1 MNVKDKVFVLSS
13 VPYRGSDLVV
23 NFLSG
28 ESGKL
33 AAVLYGGKKLN
44 KSSTFLYQPGDLIE
58 LEYEKSENKEF
69 IKVYSSNGYSLL
81 KIDQF
86 PYQRFLFHTYLLEI
100 SSRISKPELA
110 ALEIYELLLENNRF
124 KWGDATKVAFIA
136 WSMWKIIQSGGYQV
150 DFSHCTNCSKVTWR
164 ENNSGNLSFRKQRY
178 RLDIQTGNIECGD
191 CFDFTNDPNLLDSS
205 MIKILWLYSQT
216 NEFKNSPSSLPTST
230 LLPLIKVLNRYL
242 LRCYEINPKSLGL
255 FLQMIESIDQ

>member
-1 MNVKDKVFVLSS
+1 MNVKDRVFVLSS

-23 NFLSG
+23 NFLSN

-44 KSSTFLYQPGDLIE
+44 KSSTFLFQPGDLVE

-69 IKVYSSNGYSLL
+69 IKVFNSNGYSLL

-110 ALEIYELLLENNRF
+110 AFEIYALLLENNLL
-124 KWGDATKVAFIA
+124 KWDDSNKVAFIA
-136 WSMWKIIQSGGYQV
+136 WSLWKIIQSGGYQI
-150 DFSHCTNCSKVTWR
+150 DFSHCSKCLKVTWR
-164 ENNSGNLSFRKQRY
+164 ENHSGSLSFRKQQY
-178 RLDIQTGNIECGD
+178 SLDIQTGNIECGD
-191 CFDFTNDPNLLDSS
+191 CFDFAKDPNVLNSS

-216 NEFKNSPSSLPTST
+216 NEFSESPSTLPTNT
-230 LLPLIKVLNRYL
+230 LLPLIKILNRYL
-242 LRCYEINPKSLGL
+242 LRCYEINPKSLDL
-255 FLQMIESIDQ
+255 FQQMIETIDQ

>member
-1 MNVKDKVFVLSS
+1 MNVKDRVFVLSS

-23 NFLSG
+23 NFLSN

-44 KSSTFLYQPGDLIE
+44 KSSTFLFQPGDLIE

-69 IKVYSSNGYSLL
+69 IKVINSNGYSLL

-110 ALEIYELLLENNRF
+110 AFEIYALLLENNRLT
-124 KWGDATKVAFIA
+124 WNDTNKVAFMA
-136 WSMWKIIQSGGYQV
+136 WSLWKIIQSGGYQV
-150 DFSHCTNCSKVTWR
+150 DFSHCSTCQKVTWLM
-164 ENNSGNLSFRKQRY
+164 NDSGNPSFRKQEY
-178 RLDIQTGNIECGD
+178 RLDIQTGNIECRD
-191 CFDFTNDPNLLDSS
+191 CVELAKEQFFLNSY
-205 MIKILWLYSQT
+205 MIKILWLYSQANGFSKPLST
-216 NEFKNSPSSLPTST
+216 LPTNT
-230 LLPLIKVLNRYL
+230 LLPLIKLLNSYL

-255 FLQMIESIDQ
+255 FLQMIEAIEQ